1 MTNYHNF
8 SFFISHFTIYLSFY
22 LRKDNVC
29 DNFKTNILPLLG
41 RKSIH
46 NSLLSSERLRGD
58 DKEHSLR
65 IDSPQDLS
73 NMSTIDVR
81 DEMNLDWSI
90 ITVRLQSLGDH
101 IRSEIAAADTDVN
114 HISDAFAGVAE
125 PLTRANRVNKRAHLV
140 EHRVH
145 LSHDVHAAQ
154 NNRAIGSVAKSDV
167 QHCSVLRE
175 VDLVAAEHSI
185 AFVLDATISSL

>member
-8 SFFISHFTIYLSFY
+8 SFHISLFISVY

-65 IDSPQDLS
+65 IDSSQDLS

-81 DEMNLDWSI
+81 DEMNLDGSI

-101 IRSEIAAADTDVN
+101 IWSEIAAADTDVN

-125 PLTRANRVNKRAHLV
+125 PFTRTNRVHERAHLV

-167 QHCSVLRE
+167 QHCTVLRE

-185 AFVLDATISSL
+185 TFVLDATISSL